1 MPAHETLRT
10 ILAKLESLPSHNNVI
25 HVVFQARSHR
35 EIVHGHSDNQP
46 ISRFKLFNEFSTAR
60 KNLLFPLAQGRF
72 FVIYVIYRRPV
83 KRQGFGSKFGNILV
97 VEVQHGRIRQFLGQA
112 INEAV
117 GAIRSFILGIRVGV
131 NNKGLHGVSW

>member
-1 MPAHETLRT
+1 M
-10 ILAKLESLPSHNNVI
+10 
-25 HVVFQARSHR
+25 
-35 EIVHGHSDNQP
+35 HGHSDNQP

-60 KNLLFPLAQGRF
+60 KNLLFPLTQGRF
-72 FVIYVIYRRPV
+72 VIIYRPV
-83 KRQGFGSKFGNILV
+83 KRQGFGSKFGNILI
-97 VEVQHGRIRQFLGQA
+97 VEVQHGCIRQFLGQA